1 MSKTHFGPRPM
12 RSKHFPDGLPPHLLN
27 QNSRDRLR
35 AANRLYHFMQKL
47 ILSLPSTTVW
57 TIENPLRSWLWQTS
71 YFQAIKE
78 QIHVFFFQFDMC
90 MFGGRRLKRTGIAT
104 NCENVQSFAMQCDGF
119 HEHAPYEFRNGQ
131 FDTAL
136 EAEYPKSFCE
146 ALVRGVTEHLQK
158 LHKWGPLDLAKRV
171 KLARS
176 AAVATNQQP
185 KRMPQLVPEFEKVQ
199 QVLHVPKDLAISLD
213 NKRNTVQCHIF
224 QCDNVEIF
232 IPCKTR
238 MLRRT
243 PQKGCSS
250 CGGDQVSN
258 TVSMDLL
265 QASAT
270 QSLVVNKMAV
280 ADKNVKNC
288 THCASTVRV
297 ECNKNLEGDE
307 IIFGMYWSPEQFLA
321 QVSLA
326 GHPQHLMSGIS
337 ETMQV
342 AVDANV
348 HWPYQD
354 IVIHRCKWFGKYL
367 PMAAALKDE
376 EATILSAMP
385 RPMRAIMSTKR
396 IALLEKILQDASY
409 PDMGLVNDL
418 KRGFDLVGELP
429 TAGGMLPSKLVPA
442 TMAVREL
449 GSNAGRARYAIRAS
463 NASCGDPSLD
473 EQLYQKTL
481 DEVDKGWLLGPLA
494 WDSLEENAVVSKR
507 FGLQQGDKLRPIDDY
522 SMSSVNATV
531 TGPSYCRQCGR
542 HMCNVASTHGWF
554 AWARKRY

>member
-1 MSKTHFGPRPM
+1 
-12 RSKHFPDGLPPHLLN
+12 
-27 QNSRDRLR
+27 
-35 AANRLYHFMQKL
+35 
-47 ILSLPSTTVW
+47 
-57 TIENPLRSWLWQTS
+57 
-71 YFQAIKE
+71 
-78 QIHVFFFQFDMC
+78 
-90 MFGGRRLKRTGIAT
+90 
-104 NCENVQSFAMQCDGF
+104 
-119 HEHAPYEFRNGQ
+119 
-131 FDTAL
+131 
-136 EAEYPKSFCE
+136 
-146 ALVRGVTEHLQK
+146 
-158 LHKWGPLDLAKRV
+158 
-171 KLARS
+171 
-176 AAVATNQQP
+176 
-185 KRMPQLVPEFEKVQ
+185 MPQLVREFEKVQ

-224 QCDNVEIF
+224 QCDNVEVF

-396 IALLEKILQDASY
+396 IPLLEKILQDASCR
-409 PDMGLVNDL
+409 MH
-418 KRGFDLVGELP
+418 P
-429 TAGGMLPSKLVPA
+429 TR
-442 TMAVREL
+442 T
-449 GSNAGRARYAIRAS
+449 
-463 NASCGDPSLD
+463 
-473 EQLYQKTL
+473 
-481 DEVDKGWLLGPLA
+481 WA
-494 WDSLEENAVVSKR
+494 W
-507 FGLQQGDKLRPIDDY
+507 
-522 SMSSVNATV
+522 
-531 TGPSYCRQCGR
+531 
-542 HMCNVASTHGWF
+542 
-554 AWARKRY
+554 